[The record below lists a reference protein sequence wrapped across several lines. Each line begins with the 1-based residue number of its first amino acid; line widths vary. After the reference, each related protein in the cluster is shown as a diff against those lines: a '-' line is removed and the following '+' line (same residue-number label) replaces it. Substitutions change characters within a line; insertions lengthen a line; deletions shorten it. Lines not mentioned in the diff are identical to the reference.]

1 MGSYGLNRELKQD
14 KCRRVVKNV
23 HLKQRKVL
31 EEEVR
36 GHLRKECFE
45 QSQKCNEQ
53 CKIRVRDEKC
63 SKEEKEK
70 IR

>member
-1 MGSYGLNRELKQD
+1 LNRELKQD
-14 KCRRVVKNV
+14 KCRRVRKNV

-36 GHLRKECFE
+36 GHFFE

-53 CKIRVRDEKC
+53 CEIRVREEK
-63 SKEEKEK
+63 SIKEEKEK
-70 IR
+70 KG

>member
-1 MGSYGLNRELKQD
+1 M
-14 KCRRVVKNV
+14 

-36 GHLRKECFE
+36 GHFFE

-53 CKIRVRDEKC
+53 CEIRVREEK
-63 SKEEKEK
+63 SIKEEKEK
-70 IR
+70 KG